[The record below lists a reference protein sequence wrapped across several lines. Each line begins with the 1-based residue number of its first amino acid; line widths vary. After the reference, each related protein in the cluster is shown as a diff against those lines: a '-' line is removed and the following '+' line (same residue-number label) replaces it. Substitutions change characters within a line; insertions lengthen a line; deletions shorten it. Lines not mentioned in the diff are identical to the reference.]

1 MMARELSYLLRM
13 VRVLDDSLLKSIAD
27 CDITFDNKDKAIIA
41 VAKGEIEWR
50 QQ

>member
-1 MMARELSYLLRM
+1 MMARKLSYLLRM

-27 CDITFDNKDKAIIA
+27 CDVTFDDTDRAIIA

-50 QQ
+50 RQ